1 MSFETKINEGLKEAM
16 KAKDQAATRTLR
28 SIKAAILLQKTDGSG
43 EELTDE
49 KAIKMLQKLVKQR
62 QDSLDIFIKQGR
74 EELAKIEQEE
84 IDVLQNYLPKPLT
97 TDELKSAIS
106 EIMSGMGDLTIKD
119 MGKVIGAA
127 NAKLAGKADGKTIAE
142 TVKNLLSS

>member
-97 TDELKSAIS
+97 ADELKSAIS